1 VTGGRTRRSSSQRP
15 QEDPSSEKLAY
26 QKALARLARRE
37 MSTDEVRKGLTR
49 DGFLPQAIDA
59 ALTRLAEQKFLDDP
73 RLGVRF
79 ARSRI
84 GDRGLGQH
92 RVRQALQQKGVS
104 RGIIEESLQAAL
116 QDVSE
121 ADGIDR
127 LARRFWRQKERLEPS
142 RRVQALWAFLLRRG
156 FPASL
161 VGQRLKALWPNWSDA
176 LAGLEP
182 AAAEPED

>member
-1 VTGGRTRRSSSQRP
+1 MTGARTRRP
-15 QEDPSSEKLAY
+15 VPPDDPSSEKLAY

-37 MSTDEVRKGLTR
+37 MSAAEVRQGLAR
-49 DGFLPQAIDA
+49 DGFTPPAIDGA
-59 ALTRLAEQKFLDDP
+59 MTRLADLKFVDDP
-73 RLGVRF
+73 RLGARF
-79 ARSRI
+79 ARSRLAE
-84 GDRGLGQH
+84 RGLGQH
-92 RVRQALQQKGVS
+92 RVRRALQQKGVS

-121 ADGIDR
+121 ADVIDR
-127 LARRFWRQKERLEPS
+127 LARRFWRQKERLEPQ

-156 FPASL
+156 FPAGL
-161 VGQRLKALWPNWSDA
+161 VGQRLRSLWPNWSDA

>member
-1 VTGGRTRRSSSQRP
+1 MTGARTRRPARP
-15 QEDPSSEKLAY
+15 PEDPSSGTLAY

-37 MSTDEVRKGLTR
+37 MTAAEVRAGLAR
-49 DGFLPQAIDA
+49 DGFVPSAVEA
-59 ALTRLAEQKFLDDP
+59 ALARLAEQRFVDDP

-84 GDRGLGQH
+84 AERGLGQH
-92 RVRQALQQKGVS
+92 RVRRALQQKGLS

-116 QDVSE
+116 ADVSE
-121 ADGIDR
+121 ADAVDR
-127 LARRFWRQKERLEPS
+127 LARRFWRQKERLEPA

-161 VGQRLKALWPNWSDA
+161 VAERLRALWPTWSDA

-182 AAAEPED
+182 VQAEPEE